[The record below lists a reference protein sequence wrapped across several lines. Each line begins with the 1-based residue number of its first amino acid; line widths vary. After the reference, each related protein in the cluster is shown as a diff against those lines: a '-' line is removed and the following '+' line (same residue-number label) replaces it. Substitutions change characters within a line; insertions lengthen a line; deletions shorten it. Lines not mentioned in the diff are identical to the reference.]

1 MTDINGKMHYGTVP
15 RGLINPD
22 VWERKRAFGMSKFP
36 PCIAALVEHTP
47 SPFVT
52 KIYDTASTKA
62 VFFGNKLFIVGDALV
77 AFRPHI
83 ALSTNQ
89 AAHHCQLLEK
99 VMDGKMPPR
108 EWEHAVLRYGN
119 AKRMLSVVVGT
130 FGVGTRMAL
139 MWILCK
145 YILLLV
151 RQRFGF
157 LS

>member
-1 MTDINGKMHYGTVP
+1 
-15 RGLINPD
+15 
-22 VWERKRAFGMSKFP
+22 
-36 PCIAALVEHTP
+36 
-47 SPFVT
+47 
-52 KIYDTASTKA
+52 
-62 VFFGNKLFIVGDALV
+62 
-77 AFRPHI
+77 
-83 ALSTNQ
+83 
-89 AAHHCQLLEK
+89 
-99 VMDGKMPPR
+99 MDGKMPPR